1 MKCHRASWVVA
12 LVGLLLWMVSPASAR
27 ADKVDDYV
35 RAEMQA
41 QKIPGLSIAVVQ
53 DGKVVKAQ
61 GYGLANVELNVAA
74 TPKTIY
80 QSGSIGK
87 QFTATLAMMLIEE
100 GKIGL
105 EDPVSKYIP
114 DAPAIWRDITVH
126 RLLTHTSGISNSLY
140 TKINMRQDYTEDE
153 LIQQIAALPLD
164 FQPGE
169 KWQYS
174 NPGYVTL
181 GILIHKATGKFY
193 GDLLREKIFAPLGMT
208 TARII
213 DEADIIP
220 NRAAGYRLVDGKLKN
235 QEWVAPRLNTTADGA
250 IYMTVLDL
258 AKWDAALYSEKLL
271 KQASLD
277 LMWTPVTLNS
287 GKTEKYGFGWQ
298 IEEFRGHRLIL
309 HGGAW
314 QGFTAQIS
322 RYVDDKLTV
331 IVMTNLAGARPAK
344 IERGIAALYDD
355 DLKPVEHKAV
365 PLEAKVF
372 DAYAGGYEL
381 VPGYVATVSREG
393 GGFWVKFPGSSP
405 RMEILAESDT
415 TFFVKGE
422 EMQITFV
429 RDASGAVTHLLL
441 DQIGAQL
448 EATKV
453 K

>member
-1 MKCHRASWVVA
+1 MKCHRASLVA
-12 LVGLLLWMVSPASAR
+12 ALFGLFLSLASASAR

-74 TPKTIY
+74 TPETIY

-100 GKIGL
+100 GKMSL
-105 EDPVSKYIP
+105 EDPISKYIP
-114 DAPAIWRDITVH
+114 EATASWKDITLR
-126 RLLTHTSGISNSLY
+126 RLLTHTSGISNGLY
-140 TKINMRQDYTEDE
+140 AKMNMRQDYTEDE
-153 LIQQIAALPLD
+153 LLQLIAAQPLD

-169 KWQYS
+169 KWNYS

-181 GILIHKATGKFY
+181 GILIHKVTGKFY

-220 NRAAGYRLVDGKLKN
+220 NRAAGYRLEDGKLKN
-235 QEWVAPRLNTTADGA
+235 QLWVSPVLNTTADGA
-250 IYMTVLDL
+250 IYLTVLDM
-258 AKWDAALYSEKLL
+258 AKWDAALYTEKLL
-271 KQASLD
+271 KRSSLD
-277 LMWTPVTLNS
+277 LMWTPVKLNGGETKS
-287 GKTEKYGFGWQ
+287 YGFGWE
-298 IEEFRGHRLIL
+298 INEYHGHRLIQ

-331 IVMTNLAGARPAK
+331 IVMTNLAGARPGK

-365 PLEAKVF
+365 PIEAKVF
-372 DAYAGGYEL
+372 DAYTGGYEIQ
-381 VPGYVATVSREG
+381 PGYVATVSREG
-393 GGFWVKFPGSSP
+393 NRFWMDFPSGR
-405 RMEILAESDT
+405 RMELLAESNT
-415 TFFVKGE
+415 AFFVKGE
-422 EMQITFV
+422 EIQITFV

-441 DQIGAQL
+441 DQIGSQL
-448 EATKV
+448 KGPKV